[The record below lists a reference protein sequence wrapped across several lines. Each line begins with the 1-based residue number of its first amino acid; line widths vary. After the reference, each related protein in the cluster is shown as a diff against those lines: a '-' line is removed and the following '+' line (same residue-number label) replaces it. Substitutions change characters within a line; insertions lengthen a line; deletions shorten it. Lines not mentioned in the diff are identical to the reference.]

1 MLVPLFFL
9 SCSEPSPDFLSSL
22 PQADRLPPI
31 TPYAQDSL
39 VLPANIAPLNFC
51 LLPDSAQG
59 KAWVWIKACSPTGA
73 DRAGRQRL
81 FRMRSSGTDLSLHE
95 WRALM
100 REACGGHLL
109 VRIYAERNGKWQG
122 YRPLRWFVS
131 PDTIDPY
138 LLFRASQYEEGEYGN
153 LYVQQRNLTSF
164 ENVRILDNRLM
175 DNNCM
180 NCHDCLD
187 NKATEMVVHLRD
199 RNVGTLLIRG
209 DSALKVKVPSS
220 YNLRLTYPAWHPS
233 GKYIAFSTNLP
244 RSVHFANATQKII
257 YTLDTLGSIVVL
269 DLERM
274 RLFSCPELTRVQDEN
289 VFPTWSKDGKR
300 LYFCRSPRKEYDSLP
315 CPSCA
320 DTAKSFRQNRV
331 EQIWDDLMQ
340 IDFDP
345 LTRRFSNEA
354 CTYPFS
360 RMRKS
365 ATMPKLSKDGRYMIV
380 SLLKTSSFPI
390 QNLGDLYRVDLQD
403 LGRVTEI
410 RELNT
415 PGSEKG
421 HSFSSTGKWM
431 VFSSSRRTMAVPETY
446 ITHFDPATGHFSP
459 PFLVPQKRGDF
470 YLTNLKGFVFPVL
483 STVPAALQAHALA
496 RTAMGPALELEVDT
510 SLRRFLLKEGEVSM
524 KGGH

>member
-1 MLVPLFFL
+1 M
-9 SCSEPSPDFLSSL
+9 
-22 PQADRLPPI
+22 
-31 TPYAQDSL
+31 
-39 VLPANIAPLNFC
+39 
-51 LLPDSAQG
+51 
-59 KAWVWIKACSPTGA
+59 
-73 DRAGRQRL
+73 RA
-81 FRMRSSGTDLSLHE
+81 SGTGLSLRK
-95 WRALM
+95 WRALVQ
-100 REACGGHLL
+100 EACGGYLQ
-109 VRIYAERNGKWQG
+109 VQICVEKKGEWQC

-131 PDTIDPY
+131 PDTIDTY
-138 LLFRASQYEEGEYGN
+138 LLSRASQYEEGEYGN
-153 LYVQQRNLTSF
+153 LYVQQRNLTDF
-164 ENVRILDNRLM
+164 RTVRILDNRLM

-187 NKATEMVVHLRD
+187 HKATEMVVHLRD

-209 DSALKVKVPSS
+209 DSALKVQVPSV

-244 RSVHFANATQKII
+244 RSVHFASATQKII
-257 YTLDTLGSIVVL
+257 YTLDTLGSILVL

-274 RLFSCPELTRVQDEN
+274 QLFSCPELTRERDEN
-289 VFPTWSKDGKR
+289 VFPTWSKDGRR

-345 LTRRFSNEA
+345 LSRRFSNEA

-360 RMRKS
+360 RMHKS

-390 QNLGDLYRVDLQD
+390 QNLGDFYRIDLQD
-403 LGRVTEI
+403 SNRVTEI
-410 RELNT
+410 TELNT

-421 HSFSSTGKWM
+421 HSFSSSGKWM
-431 VFSSSRRTMAVPETY
+431 VFSSSRRTGAVPETY
-446 ITHFDPATGHFSP
+446 VTHFDPATGRFSP
-459 PFLVPQKRGDF
+459 PFLIPQEQGDF

-483 STVPAALQAHALA
+483 STVPAELQAHDLA
-496 RTAMGPALELEVDT
+496 RTASGAAMELDVDT
-510 SLRRFLLKEGEVSM
+510 SLRRFLLKKGEEPM